1 MKLFYNPASPYV
13 RKVMVLA
20 HEAKLADR
28 ITLISES
35 VLPNKPNALV
45 AASNPLMKVPT
56 LLLEDGSALFDS
68 RVIAEYL
75 DVQSGGAFFPAAGAP
90 RWTALRLQALAD
102 GVLDAAILIR
112 YERALRPAEK
122 QWADWIDGQL
132 LKIRQG
138 LDALEAQTGL
148 GSAVTIGEIAVASA
162 LGYLDFRFPE
172 ENWRATHPRL
182 AAFYEKF
189 SARPSMMA
197 TRPPA

>member
-75 DVQSGGAFFPAAGAP
+75 DAQSGGAFFPAAGAQ
-90 RWTALRLQALAD
+90 RWVALRLQALAD
-102 GVLDAAILIR
+102 GVLDAAILVR

-172 ENWRATHPRL
+172 ENWSATHPRL